1 MKGRRIFLLLGIL
14 LFAISISAE
23 PLSHDHYGEED
34 HHHHDENH
42 HEEFCVVCHF
52 VEISSIDHFNHLE
65 ISDTFKKNLFEE
77 EYSSYFLSHIS
88 PYSTR
93 APPKI

>member
-1 MKGRRIFLLLGIL
+1 MKGRRFFLLLSVL
-14 LFAISISAE
+14 LFTISVSAE
-23 PLSHDHYGEED
+23 PLAHDH
-34 HHHHDENH
+34 HDDDH

-65 ISDTFKKNLFEE
+65 ISDTLNMNFSKE
-77 EYSSYFLSHIS
+77 EYSSYFLSHSS

-93 APPKI
+93 APPEI

>member
-1 MKGRRIFLLLGIL
+1 MKGRRIFLLLSVL
-14 LFAISISAE
+14 LFAISVSAE
-23 PLSHDHYGEED
+23 PLAHD
-34 HHHHDENH
+34 HHDEDH

-65 ISDTFKKNLFEE
+65 ISDTFRKNLLEE

>member
-34 HHHHDENH
+34 HHHDES
-42 HEEFCVVCHF
+42 CLIWHF
-52 VEISSIDHFNHLE
+52 VEISSIDHSDFLE
-65 ISDTFKKNLFEE
+65 ISDTFNKNFFIE
-77 EYSSYFLSHIS
+77 EYSSYFLSHS
-88 PYSTR
+88 FPYSTR

>member
-1 MKGRRIFLLLGIL
+1 MKGRRIFLLLSVL
-14 LFAISISAE
+14 LFAISVSAE
-23 PLSHDHYGEED
+23 PLAHD
-34 HHHHDENH
+34 HHDEGH

-65 ISDTFKKNLFEE
+65 ISDTLNQNLLKE
-77 EYSSYFLSHIS
+77 EYSSYFLYHSS

>member
-1 MKGRRIFLLLGIL
+1 MKGRRFFLLLSVL
-14 LFAISISAE
+14 LFSISISAE
-23 PLSHDHYGEED
+23 PLAHD
-34 HHHHDENH
+34 HHDEDH

-65 ISDTFKKNLFEE
+65 ISVTLNKNLLKD
-77 EYSSYFLSHIS
+77 EYSSNFLSHSS

>member
-1 MKGRRIFLLLGIL
+1 MKDRRIFLLLSVL
-14 LFAISISAE
+14 LFSISVSAE
-23 PLSHDHYGEED
+23 PLAHDSHDEG
-34 HHHHDENH
+34 H
-42 HEEFCVVCHF
+42 HEEFCVVCHL

-65 ISDTFKKNLFEE
+65 ISYNLNQNLLKE
-77 EYSSYFLSHIS
+77 EYSSYFLSHSS

>member
-1 MKGRRIFLLLGIL
+1 MKCRKFFLLLSVL
-14 LFAISISAE
+14 LFAISVSAE
-23 PLSHDHYGEED
+23 PLVHD
-34 HHHHDENH
+34 HHDEDH

-65 ISDTFKKNLFEE
+65 ISVTLNKNLLKD
-77 EYSSYFLSHIS
+77 EYSSNFLSHSS

>member
-1 MKGRRIFLLLGIL
+1 MKGRRIFLLLSVL
-14 LFAISISAE
+14 LFAISVSAE
-23 PLSHDHYGEED
+23 PLAHD
-34 HHHHDENH
+34 HHDENH

-52 VEISSIDHFNHLE
+52 VEISSIDYFSHLE
-65 ISDTFKKNLFEE
+65 ISDTFKKNLLEE

>member
-1 MKGRRIFLLLGIL
+1 MKGRRIFLLLSVL
-14 LFAISISAE
+14 LFAISVSAE
-23 PLSHDHYGEED
+23 PLAHDLHAEG
-34 HHHHDENH
+34 H

-52 VEISSIDHFNHLE
+52 VEISSIDHFNRLE
-65 ISDTFKKNLFEE
+65 ISDTLNKNLFKED
-77 EYSSYFLSHIS
+77 YSSYFLSHPS

>member
-1 MKGRRIFLLLGIL
+1 MKGRGFFLLLSVL
-14 LFAISISAE
+14 LFSISISAE
-23 PLSHDHYGEED
+23 PLAHD
-34 HHHHDENH
+34 HHDEDH
-42 HEEFCVVCHF
+42 LEESCVVCHF

-65 ISDTFKKNLFEE
+65 ISNTIKKNLFKE
-77 EYSSYFLSHIS
+77 EYSSYFLSHSS

>member
-1 MKGRRIFLLLGIL
+1 MKGRRFFLLLSVL
-14 LFAISISAE
+14 LFAISVSAE
-23 PLSHDHYGEED
+23 PLVHDHHVED
-34 HHHHDENH
+34 HH
-42 HEEFCVVCHF
+42 EESCVVCHF

-65 ISDTFKKNLFEE
+65 ISDTLYKNLLKE
-77 EYSSYFLSHIS
+77 EYSSYFLSYSS

>member
-1 MKGRRIFLLLGIL
+1 MKGRRFFLLLSVL
-14 LFAISISAE
+14 LFSISISVE
-23 PLSHDHYGEED
+23 PLAHD
-34 HHHHDENH
+34 HHDEDH

-52 VEISSIDHFNHLE
+52 VEISSIDHFNYLE
-65 ISDTFKKNLFEE
+65 ISDTLKKNLFKEG
-77 EYSSYFLSHIS
+77 YSSYFLSHSS

>member
-1 MKGRRIFLLLGIL
+1 MKGKRFFLLLSIL
-14 LFAISISAE
+14 LFAISVSAE
-23 PLSHDHYGEED
+23 PFAHDH
-34 HHHHDENH
+34 HDDDH
-42 HEEFCVVCHF
+42 HEEFCIVCHF

-65 ISDTFKKNLFEE
+65 ISYNLNQNLLKE
-77 EYSSYFLSHIS
+77 EYSSYFLSHSS

>member
-1 MKGRRIFLLLGIL
+1 MKGRRIFLLLSVL
-14 LFAISISAE
+14 LFSISVSAE
-23 PLSHDHYGEED
+23 PLAHDSHDEG
-34 HHHHDENH
+34 H

-52 VEISSIDHFNHLE
+52 VEISAIDHFNHLE
-65 ISDTFKKNLFEE
+65 ISYNLNQNLLKE
-77 EYSSYFLSHIS
+77 EYSSYFLSHSS

>member
-1 MKGRRIFLLLGIL
+1 MKGRRIFLLLSFL
-14 LFAISISAE
+14 LFAISVSAE
-23 PLSHDHYGEED
+23 PLAHD
-34 HHHHDENH
+34 HHDENH

-52 VEISSIDHFNHLE
+52 VEISSIDHFSHLE
-65 ISDTFKKNLFEE
+65 ISHTLKKNLLEE
-77 EYSSYFLSHIS
+77 EYSSYFLSYSS

>member
-1 MKGRRIFLLLGIL
+1 MKCRRIFLLLSFL
-14 LFAISISAE
+14 LFAISVSAE
-23 PLSHDHYGEED
+23 PLAHD
-34 HHHHDENH
+34 HHDENH

-65 ISDTFKKNLFEE
+65 ISDTFRKNLLEE

>member
-1 MKGRRIFLLLGIL
+1 MKGRRIFLLLSVL
-14 LFAISISAE
+14 LFAISVSAE
-23 PLSHDHYGEED
+23 PLAHD
-34 HHHHDENH
+34 HHDENH

-65 ISDTFKKNLFEE
+65 ISDTFKKNLLEE

>member
-1 MKGRRIFLLLGIL
+1 MKGRRIFLLLSIL
-14 LFAISISAE
+14 LFAIAVSAE
-23 PLSHDHYGEED
+23 PLAHD
-34 HHHHDENH
+34 HHDEDH

-65 ISDTFKKNLFEE
+65 ISDTFKKNLLEE

>member
-1 MKGRRIFLLLGIL
+1 MKGRRIFLLLSFL
-14 LFAISISAE
+14 LFAISVSAE
-23 PLSHDHYGEED
+23 PLAHD
-34 HHHHDENH
+34 HHDENH

-52 VEISSIDHFNHLE
+52 VEISSIDHFSHLE
-65 ISDTFKKNLFEE
+65 ISHTLKKNLLEE
-77 EYSSYFLSHIS
+77 EYSSYFLSSSS

>member
-1 MKGRRIFLLLGIL
+1 MKGRRFFLLLSVL

-23 PLSHDHYGEED
+23 PLAHD
-34 HHHHDENH
+34 HHDEGH

-65 ISDTFKKNLFEE
+65 ISDTFKKNLLEE

>member
-1 MKGRRIFLLLGIL
+1 MKGRRFFLLLSVL
-14 LFAISISAE
+14 LFAISVSAE
-23 PLSHDHYGEED
+23 PLVHDHHDED
-34 HHHHDENH
+34 HH
-42 HEEFCVVCHF
+42 EESCVVCHF

-65 ISDTFKKNLFEE
+65 ISNTLENNLLEE
-77 EYSSYFLSHIS
+77 KYSFYFLSLVS

>member
-1 MKGRRIFLLLGIL
+1 MKGRRIFLLISVL
-14 LFAISISAE
+14 LFAISVSAE
-23 PLSHDHYGEED
+23 PLVHD
-34 HHHHDENH
+34 HHDEDH

-52 VEISSIDHFNHLE
+52 VEISPIDHFNHLE
-65 ISDTFKKNLFEE
+65 IFNTLNKNLFKE
-77 EYSSYFLSHIS
+77 EYSSYFLSYSS

>member
-1 MKGRRIFLLLGIL
+1 MKGRRIFLLLSVL
-14 LFAISISAE
+14 LFSISVSAE
-23 PLSHDHYGEED
+23 PLAHDSHDEG
-34 HHHHDENH
+34 H
-42 HEEFCVVCHF
+42 HEEFCVVCHL
-52 VEISSIDHFNHLE
+52 VEISSIDYFNHLE
-65 ISDTFKKNLFEE
+65 ISDTLNKNLFKE

>member
-1 MKGRRIFLLLGIL
+1 MKGRRIFLLLSVL
-14 LFAISISAE
+14 LFAISVSAE
-23 PLSHDHYGEED
+23 PLAHD
-34 HHHHDENH
+34 HHDEDH
-42 HEEFCVVCHF
+42 HEEFWVVCHF
-52 VEISSIDHFNHLE
+52 VEISSIDYFNHLE
-65 ISDTFKKNLFEE
+65 ISDTLNKNLFKE

>member
-1 MKGRRIFLLLGIL
+1 MKGRRIFLLLSVL
-14 LFAISISAE
+14 LFAISVSAE
-23 PLSHDHYGEED
+23 PLVHD
-34 HHHHDENH
+34 HHDEDH

-52 VEISSIDHFNHLE
+52 VEISSIDHFSHLE
-65 ISDTFKKNLFEE
+65 ISHTLKKNLLEE

>member
-1 MKGRRIFLLLGIL
+1 MKGRRFFLLLSVL

-23 PLSHDHYGEED
+23 PLAHDH
-34 HHHHDENH
+34 HDDDH
-42 HEEFCVVCHF
+42 HEELCVVCHF

-65 ISDTFKKNLFEE
+65 ISFILNKNFLKE
-77 EYSSYFLSHIS
+77 EYSSYFFSHSS

-93 APPKI
+93 APPII

>member
-1 MKGRRIFLLLGIL
+1 MKGRRIFLLLCVL
-14 LFAISISAE
+14 LFAISVSAE
-23 PLSHDHYGEED
+23 PLAHDHYDED
-34 HHHHDENH
+34 H

-65 ISDTFKKNLFEE
+65 ISDTFKKNLLEE

>member
-1 MKGRRIFLLLGIL
+1 MKGRRFFLLLSVL
-14 LFAISISAE
+14 LFAISVSAE
-23 PLSHDHYGEED
+23 PLAHDHHDED
-34 HHHHDENH
+34 HHED
-42 HEEFCVVCHF
+42 FCVVCHF

-65 ISDTFKKNLFEE
+65 ISDTFKKKLLEE